1 MVKKNK
7 TGNVLRFLDEESNL
21 LDEINIIISVK
32 KYKEFIKVF
41 IQSLYKK
48 AL

>member
-1 MVKKNK
+1 MIKKNK
-7 TGNVLRFLDEESNL
+7 TVNVLRFLDEESNL